1 MTLHSRFSRIVFL
14 LLVLAGGLSL
24 TLLAARVVIAQELA
38 RSNDISNLMWSL
50 RLDENNAAIH
60 DRLGL
65 AYQWNLNDS
74 SSAIRHLRR
83 ATVLNPYQAAYWVDL
98 GNGCELAGDLDCAV
112 HAFASAVRLAPQRPD
127 FEWNKANLDLRIG
140 SSDQALKDFARYLQ
154 LDSFALPR
162 SFLVLDRG
170 FNDPLLVWQRV
181 IHTLD
186 DPKSELTYLDLVK
199 AYHPKFP
206 TDTMWKQLIAERHP
220 FPAAAAI
227 PYVDRLLKIGDYVD
241 AEHAWSDLKGVGA
254 VQDSSRADNMV
265 FNGDFHQTPLN
276 GGFDWRLQEQPF
288 LSVQLAAGSACEES
302 RCLHVSFPVPTNS
315 DYEAAYQIVP
325 VRPNQT
331 YILSADMRSQEI
343 TSDSGPRLRVVDLEC
358 QTCLDAAT
366 APAIGTTAWH
376 KEELTFITGPATHLI
391 RVSIWRPRSRVF
403 PMEISG
409 DFWLRAVT
417 MRTEESA
424 RVTS

>member
-1 MTLHSRFSRIVFL
+1 MTLHSPFSRIVFL
-14 LLVLAGGLSL
+14 LLVLASGLSL
-24 TLLAARVVIAQELA
+24 VSQAARIVIAKELA
-38 RSNDISNLMWSL
+38 RSNNISDLMWAL
-50 RLDENNAAIH
+50 RLDANNGAIH

-65 AYQWNLNDS
+65 LYEWNLNDS
-74 SSAIRHLRR
+74 SSAIQHLSR
-83 ATVLNPYQAAYWVDL
+83 ATDFNPYQAAYWVDL
-98 GNGCELAGDLDCAV
+98 SNGCELAGDLDCAV
-112 HAFASAVRLAPQRPD
+112 HALASAVRLAPQRPE
-127 FEWNKANLDLRIG
+127 FEWNKANFDLRIG
-140 SSDQALKDFARYLQ
+140 NSDQALKDFARYLQ
-154 LDSFALPR
+154 LDPVSLPASFA
-162 SFLVLDRG
+162 VLDRG

-186 DPKSELTYLDLVK
+186 DPKSELTYLYLVK
-199 AYHPKFP
+199 TYHPKFP

-227 PYVDRLLKIGDYVD
+227 PYLDRLLQTGNYME
-241 AEHAWSDLKGVGA
+241 AEKSWSDLKAVGA
-254 VQDSSRADNMV
+254 AQDSSRADNMV

-288 LSVQLAAGSACEES
+288 LSVQLAAGSVCEVS
-302 RCLHVSFPVPTNS
+302 HCLHVSFPVPANS

-325 VRPNQT
+325 VHPNQS

-366 APAIGTTAWH
+366 TSAIGTTAWH
-376 KEELTFITGPATHLI
+376 KEELTFLTGPATHLI
-391 RVSIWRPRSRVF
+391 RLSIWRPRSRVF

-417 MRTEESA
+417 MHAEESA
-424 RVTS
+424 RIAS

>member
-74 SSAIRHLRR
+74 SSAIRHLRH

-112 HAFASAVRLAPQRPD
+112 YAFASAVRLAPQRPD

-186 DPKSELTYLDLVK
+186 DPKSELTYLDRK
-199 AYHPKFP
+199 
-206 TDTMWKQLIAERHP
+206 
-220 FPAAAAI
+220 
-227 PYVDRLLKIGDYVD
+227 
-241 AEHAWSDLKGVGA
+241 
-254 VQDSSRADNMV
+254 
-265 FNGDFHQTPLN
+265 
-276 GGFDWRLQEQPF
+276 
-288 LSVQLAAGSACEES
+288 SV
-302 RCLHVSFPVPTNS
+302 V
-315 DYEAAYQIVP
+315 
-325 VRPNQT
+325 
-331 YILSADMRSQEI
+331 
-343 TSDSGPRLRVVDLEC
+343 
-358 QTCLDAAT
+358 
-366 APAIGTTAWH
+366 
-376 KEELTFITGPATHLI
+376 
-391 RVSIWRPRSRVF
+391 
-403 PMEISG
+403 
-409 DFWLRAVT
+409 
-417 MRTEESA
+417 
-424 RVTS
+424 